1 MTDRV
6 VVSADRKRL
15 LPPHSP
21 EKGYRIT
28 REEAAALGLTEAE
41 KPVQERRTKQTR
53 RTTSKSKGK

>member
-28 REEAAALGLTEAE
+28 REEAAELGLTEAE
-41 KPVQERRTKQTR
+41 KPVQQRRTQTR
-53 RTTSKSKGK
+53 RSTSKSKGK